1 MQAKERYI
9 DFNFDEKFKFW
20 FRKVSLLTAGYY
32 LLSSVLD
39 LIRQSQ
45 SFLQMLMHRLPAVAV
60 LLTAAFSLKRW
71 HGKSIRFHY
80 MAAFATILLCAVEVE
95 HRIFLTGGAESPFF
109 LDLILIGIL
118 FVGYVP
124 GSLWFWVPLAASICF
139 VYAAPLIL
147 SDTGGMNEMKFNT
160 VYMALAYAVLVY
172 MRLLRNRAVLRQLA
186 LRYELLEIDD

>member
-1 MQAKERYI
+1 
-9 DFNFDEKFKFW
+9 
-20 FRKVSLLTAGYY
+20 
-32 LLSSVLD
+32 
-39 LIRQSQ
+39 
-45 SFLQMLMHRLPAVAV
+45 
-60 LLTAAFSLKRW
+60 
-71 HGKSIRFHY
+71 

-109 LDLILIGIL
+109 LDLILIGSL